1 MRAQQLTRH
10 QFWFFVFLSQILESK
25 GLNVY
30 HSSQNDR
37 KKWEFYEQILW
48 IWPDFVLCWPSWS
61 CWVLGVFL
69 LFYLFV
75 RLFLF
80 LCYLSVCLNFILSM
94 CWDSLKKRPVLCLL
108 CWALSYTVQSPA
120 GKTGGIQLQ
129 FLSEPP
135 TPTQCNYA
143 HSNPPWEGADVL
155 SHLIAVLREPWLGIL
170 GIQPFCCIILFHL
183 TSNAPLLAGQLMYLS
198 LKLAVQM
205 FQWVK
210 SDSTSMDS
218 KHFRSRSSGERNSS
232 NSGLL
237 WLWGKYLC
245 FLRLVPKHTGF
256 MGAVSLLA
264 SLLSSCRERG
274 RYCSSSH
281 SRKSQQCPELCFL
294 CPLVPYLE
302 TRWPSG
308 NQEDPAR

>member
-1 MRAQQLTRH
+1 MFT
-10 QFWFFVFLSQILESK
+10 ILPKMTE
-25 GLNVY
+25 
-30 HSSQNDR
+30 

-155 SHLIAVLREPWLGIL
+155 SHLIAVLREPWLSIL
-170 GIQPFCCIILFHL
+170 GIQPFCCIITIPSHI
-183 TSNAPLLAGQLMYLS
+183 
-198 LKLAVQM
+198 
-205 FQWVK
+205 
-210 SDSTSMDS
+210 
-218 KHFRSRSSGERNSS
+218 
-232 NSGLL
+232 
-237 WLWGKYLC
+237 KYTT
-245 FLRLVPKHTGF
+245 P
-256 MGAVSLLA
+256 
-264 SLLSSCRERG
+264 G
-274 RYCSSSH
+274 RTAYV
-281 SRKSQQCPELCFL
+281 PELKTSCTN
-294 CPLVPYLE
+294 VPM
-302 TRWPSG
+302 S
-308 NQEDPAR
+308 